1 VRPRLG
7 RSRCLSFGLLGL
19 TLAAGAPAGLLALRL
34 ALGRA
39 SLAALTEEWQRD
51 ALTYSYVT
59 VSTALVFTCFGAVL
73 GHAADRLSRL
83 ASCDGLTG
91 LLNRAGMRDR
101 IADEMRRQQRL
112 PAPLSLLLLDV
123 DRMKEI
129 NDRQG
134 HGAGDEA
141 LLRVAR
147 AIADSSRATDAASRW
162 GGDEFLVLAPA
173 TDLGEAVVLA
183 SRIRKALSE
192 ATAPPAVSVS
202 IGVATLPP
210 TAAGPPLEELLQA
223 ADDALYDAKH
233 SGGDQVATGGHLP

>member
-1 VRPRLG
+1 MRSDCSG
-7 RSRCLSFGLLGL
+7 WRSRRARRPGSSSSGSPWG
-19 TLAAGAPAGLLALRL
+19 G
-34 ALGRA
+34 A
-39 SLAALTEEWQRD
+39 SLATLVEEWHRD

-73 GHAADRLSRL
+73 GHAADRLSRV
-83 ASCDGLTG
+83 ASSDGLTG
-91 LLNRAGMRDR
+91 LLNRAGMRER

-134 HGAGDEA
+134 HAAGDEA

-147 AIADSSRATDAASRW
+147 AIAGSSRATDAASRW

-192 ATAPPAVSVS
+192 AATPPAVSVS
-202 IGVATLPP
+202 IGVATLPA

-233 SGGDQVATGGHLP
+233 SGGDQVALGGPRT